1 MSIKPPFTHL
11 QVPTADSGF
20 YEGNSVT
27 IALLSKGIMVALV
40 IWALVWPAN
49 ANGVLGSLNWQLLED
64 FNGFYIVI
72 VGLFSFFLVV
82 VVVLPQTGRR
92 IMGIEGEKTEFS
104 NFSWFS
110 LMFGAGL
117 GVGLMVFAT
126 AEPLGL

>member
-92 IMGIEGEKTEFS
+92 IMGIEGGKTEFS

-110 LMFGAGL
+110 MMFGAGL

>member
-92 IMGIEGEKTEFS
+92 IMRIEGEKTEFS
-104 NFSWFS
+104 NFSWS
-110 LMFGAGL
+110 Q
-117 GVGLMVFAT
+117 
-126 AEPLGL
+126 